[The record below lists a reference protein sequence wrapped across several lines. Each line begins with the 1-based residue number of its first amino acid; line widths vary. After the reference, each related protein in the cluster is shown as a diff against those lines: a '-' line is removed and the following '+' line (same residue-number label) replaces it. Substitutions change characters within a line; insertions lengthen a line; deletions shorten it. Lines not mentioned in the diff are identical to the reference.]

1 MDGPLSKT
9 SSNSVYLAWLISDF
23 MNVWNLAKCF
33 ATFLH
38 CILLKKWSP
47 KNHIRG
53 GVSEP
58 LNFRFSA
65 VRSREYRFTH
75 MDYSLLDIPFLS
87 EAHSGERIWVISKV
101 ANLMVWW
108 LWQEEKEKKEKRLI
122 WRFAKPGNRTLA
134 SNMKGESTDRYTKE
148 DCSTFGEIF
157 HYKYYVSESFQFS
170 PLKGP

>member
-1 MDGPLSKT
+1 MSSISASPVSPISAQCPMSAQWPQFLPNAVLGQISDFFQYVCSKIWLSKT
-9 SSNSVYLAWLISDF
+9 SSNAVNLAWLISDF

-75 MDYSLLDIPFLS
+75 MDYSLIDIPFLS
-87 EAHSGERIWVISKV
+87 EALSGERIWVILKV
-101 ANLMVWW
+101 ANLMRKVWW
-108 LWQEEKEKKEKRLI
+108 LQQEEKEKKEKKLI
-122 WRFAKPGNRTLA
+122 WRFA
-134 SNMKGESTDRYTKE
+134 
-148 DCSTFGEIF
+148 
-157 HYKYYVSESFQFS
+157 
-170 PLKGP
+170 